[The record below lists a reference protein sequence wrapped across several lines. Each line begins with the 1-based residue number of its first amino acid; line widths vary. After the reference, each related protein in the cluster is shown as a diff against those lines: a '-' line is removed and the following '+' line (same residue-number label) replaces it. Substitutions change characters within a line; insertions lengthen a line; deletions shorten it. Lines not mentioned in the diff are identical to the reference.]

1 MAIQFGC
8 ATLGGTLTYGAVNKA
23 SKKTDAEIATA
34 ANNLGGV
41 TNAQAYSRKTTG
53 SVRVVY
59 WTDGTGIP
67 EIGLAATIAGVAG
80 LCTSIKHEE
89 VNTNYRMC
97 DLEAVLHDS
106 AAVGALA

>member
-1 MAIQFGC
+1 MAIAFGC

-53 SVRVVY
+53 NVSVVY
-59 WTDGTGIP
+59 WSDGSGIP

-80 LCTSIKHEE
+80 LCTAIKHEE

-97 DLEAVLHDS
+97 DLEAVLYDA